1 MARLAFIGGT
11 GPEGTG
17 LATRFAKSGHAIYIG
32 SRSEERAAE
41 TVAKIHEAV
50 PGADLYGGP
59 NWDGALKADF
69 VFVTVPA
76 SAHAELLT
84 ELAEAIEDKIVVDTV
99 VPMSFEG
106 DDGPVAAMPE
116 AGSAAEEAAS
126 LLPDAKVISA
136 FHHLDAGQLQR
147 VDRPMQG
154 DVIVCGDD
162 EPGKK
167 KVMSLVEEIN
177 YVRSL
182 DGGQLRN
189 SRYSEQLTVLLV
201 HINKIYK
208 AHTGIRVT
216 GV

>member
-76 SAHAELLT
+76 SAHAEILT

-126 LLPDAKVISA
+126 LLPNAKVISA

-162 EPGKK
+162 EAAKK
-167 KVMSLVEEIN
+167 KVMALVEEIN
-177 YVRSL
+177 YVRAL
-182 DGGQLRN
+182 DGGALRN

>member
-17 LATRFAKSGHAIYIG
+17 LAMRFAKSGHAIYIG

-41 TVAKIHEAV
+41 TVAKIHEAS

-59 NWDGALKADF
+59 NLDGALKADF

-76 SAHAELLT
+76 SAHAEILK
-84 ELAEAIEDKIVVDTV
+84 ELEEAIADKIVVDTV

-126 LLPDAKVISA
+126 LLPNANVVSA
-136 FHHLDAGQLQR
+136 FHHLDAKQLQR
-147 VDRPMQG
+147 LDTPMQG

-162 EPGKK
+162 KSAK
-167 KVMSLVEEIN
+167 QKVMALVDEIN
-177 YVRSL
+177 YVRAL
-182 DGGQLRN
+182 DGGALRN
-189 SRYSEQLTVLLV
+189 SRFTEQLTVLLV
-201 HINKIYK
+201 HINKIYQ